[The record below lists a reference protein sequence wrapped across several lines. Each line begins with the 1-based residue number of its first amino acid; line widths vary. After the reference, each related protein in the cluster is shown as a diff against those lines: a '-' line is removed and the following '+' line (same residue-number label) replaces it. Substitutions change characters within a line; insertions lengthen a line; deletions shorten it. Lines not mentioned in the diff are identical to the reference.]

1 MTVEYLGARI
11 FLEESKV
18 AGEIWVAR
26 SSLNSIYA
34 VSIDRTGFSLPVWS
48 GNERA
53 AEFLRNARL
62 VGPKYEPYAVP
73 LEVFS
78 LEWLSDQ
85 GKAIVELQINPDGK
99 SARVLV
105 MSPDEFRSAQG
116 EKSGTGAG

>member
-1 MTVEYLGARI
+1 MAVEYLGARI
-11 FLEESKV
+11 FLEELKLT
-18 AGEIWVAR
+18 GEIWLAK
-26 SSLNSIYA
+26 SSHGSIYA
-34 VSIDRTGFSLPVWS
+34 VGIDRTGFSLPVWS
-48 GNERA
+48 GNERV
-53 AEFLRNARL
+53 AEFLKNARL
-62 VGPKYEPYAVP
+62 VGPKYAPHAVS
-73 LEVFS
+73 LGVFT